1 MISKEDFIALYQ
13 QKITRRGADRLLEW
27 MEKADFFTAPASTR
41 YHLAC
46 AGGLMQHSVHVYQ
59 RLEKLCTSEFGDQC
73 PYSEETIAVAGLLHD
88 L

>member
-59 RLEKLCTSEFGDQC
+59 RLEKLCTSEFGDQ
-73 PYSEETIAVAGLLHD
+73 
-88 L
+88 